1 MQRVGM
7 YVLYRLWVRYHTM
20 RSTDFLHCSKNI
32 TYSRLQATAES
43 YSRAG
48 NGVDPGMNSA
58 GESSVSTSP
67 TSSDSSSVGSEG
79 SDEGDR
85 DSGASSGTASSSE
98 DDDSTNEKLEYTSG
112 KA

>member
-1 MQRVGM
+1 
-7 YVLYRLWVRYHTM
+7 
-20 RSTDFLHCSKNI
+20 
-32 TYSRLQATAES
+32 
-43 YSRAG
+43 
-48 NGVDPGMNSA
+48 MNSA

-112 KA
+112 KAWFIVKFVYQPSKLKKFPILLP